1 MRSKL
6 TILFF
11 LLGLGVMFS
20 QKKLWTLEE
29 CVNYALENN
38 ISIEQFRLD
47 LEDATID
54 KSDAIGDFLPNLNG
68 TLNGQSNTGLS
79 FDPTNNQPVNTTQI
93 TSSGSVTSSVN
104 LFNGL
109 RNIHRL
115 NRAKLNA
122 VANQY
127 RLDDLVNDIRLN
139 VAIAYL
145 NILSNKEAYNVAKA
159 LYAVTEQD
167 LIRTKELVESGVVAK
182 GDLLDLEATAATREQ
197 QIINAENQVLISR
210 IGLAQL
216 LQITDYENF
225 DIANEVY
232 EVPSTEIMSNS
243 PKVIFDEALSYRW
256 DIKFNETN
264 VEIAKKDLQIA
275 KGAAYPSLDAFIN
288 YNTRYSD
295 QFFDPITGDVIP
307 FKDQLWIN
315 DGIAFGAQISIPV
328 FNGFSTKNGIKRSKI
343 DVKRAE
349 LQLEQNKLD
358 LETNINQA
366 YVDVLNTSKAYEAAL
381 KTREA
386 RSLALDYSKERFDV
400 GIMNSFDYSQAQA
413 RVDNAEA
420 EVIRTKFD
428 YIFRIK
434 VLEFYFGLPIVLN

>member
-1 MRSKL
+1 MKFKVTAL
-6 TILFF
+6 LFLF
-11 LLGLGVMFS
+11 GIGMVMA
-20 QKKLWTLEE
+20 QKKIWTLEE
-29 CVNYALENN
+29 CVNYAVENN
-38 ISIEQFRLD
+38 LTIQQYELD
-47 LEDATID
+47 LELSTID

-68 TLNGQSNTGLS
+68 MLNGQSNTGLS

-122 VANQY
+122 IGSKY

-139 VAIAYL
+139 VAINYL
-145 NILSNKEAYNVAKA
+145 RILSNKEATKVAKA

-167 LIRTKELVESGVVAK
+167 LNKTRELVESGVVAK
-182 GDLLDLEATAATREQ
+182 GDLLEIEATAATREQ
-197 QIINAENQVLISR
+197 QIINAENEVLISR
-210 IGLAQL
+210 INLAQL

-225 DIANEVY
+225 DISDAEF
-232 EVPSTEIMSNS
+232 EVPAADILKNS
-243 PKVIFDEALSYRW
+243 PKVIFDKAMTYWYET
-256 DIKFNETN
+256 KFFETN
-264 VEIAKKDLQIA
+264 VDLAEKDLAIA
-275 KGAAYPSLDAFIN
+275 KGASFPSLDAFFN

-295 QFFDPITGDVIP
+295 QFFDPITGQVIP

-328 FNGFSTKNGIKRSKI
+328 FNGFSTRNNIKRSEI
-343 DVKRAE
+343 NVKKAE
-349 LQLEQNKLD
+349 LDLEQNKLE

-366 YVDVLNTSKAYEAAL
+366 YVDVINSSKAYEAAL

-386 RSLALDYSKERFDV
+386 RTLALDYSKERFDV
-400 GIMNSFDYSQAQA
+400 GIMNSFDYSQSQA

-420 EVIRTKFD
+420 EVIRTKYD
-428 YIFRIK
+428 YAFRIK
-434 VLEFYFGLPIVLN
+434 VLEFYFGLPIVID

>member
-1 MRSKL
+1 MKFKVTAL
-6 TILFF
+6 LFLF
-11 LLGLGVMFS
+11 GIGMVMA
-20 QKKLWTLEE
+20 QKKIWTLEE
-29 CVNYALENN
+29 CVNYAVENN
-38 ISIEQFRLD
+38 LTIQQYELD
-47 LEDATID
+47 LELSTID

-68 TLNGQSNTGLS
+68 MLNGQSNTGLS

-122 VANQY
+122 IGSKY

-139 VAIAYL
+139 VAINYL
-145 NILSNKEAYNVAKA
+145 RILSNKEATKVAKA

-167 LIRTKELVESGVVAK
+167 LNKTRELVESGVVAK
-182 GDLLDLEATAATREQ
+182 GDLLEIEATAATREQ
-197 QIINAENQVLISR
+197 QIINAENEVLISR
-210 IGLAQL
+210 INLAQL

-225 DIANEVY
+225 DISDAEF
-232 EVPSTEIMSNS
+232 EVPAADILKNS
-243 PKVIFDEALSYRW
+243 PKVIFDKAMTYWYET
-256 DIKFNETN
+256 KFFETN
-264 VEIAKKDLQIA
+264 VDLAEKDLAIA
-275 KGAAYPSLDAFIN
+275 KGASYPSLDAFFN

-295 QFFDPITGDVIP
+295 QFFDPITGQVIP

-328 FNGFSTKNGIKRSKI
+328 FNGFSTRNNIKRSEI
-343 DVKRAE
+343 NVKKAE
-349 LQLEQNKLD
+349 LDLEQNKLE

-366 YVDVLNTSKAYEAAL
+366 YVDVINSSKAYEAAL

-386 RSLALDYSKERFDV
+386 RTLALDYSKERFDV
-400 GIMNSFDYSQAQA
+400 GIMNSFDYSQSQA

-420 EVIRTKFD
+420 EVIRTKYD
-428 YIFRIK
+428 YAFRIK
-434 VLEFYFGLPIVLN
+434 VLEFYFGLPIVID

>member
-1 MRSKL
+1 MKFKVTAL
-6 TILFF
+6 LFLF
-11 LLGLGVMFS
+11 GIGMVMA
-20 QKKLWTLEE
+20 QKKIWTLEE
-29 CVNYALENN
+29 CVNYAVENN
-38 ISIEQFRLD
+38 LTIQQYELD
-47 LEDATID
+47 LELSTID

-68 TLNGQSNTGLS
+68 MLNGQSNTGLS

-122 VANQY
+122 IGSKY

-139 VAIAYL
+139 VAINYL
-145 NILSNKEAYNVAKA
+145 RILSNKEATKVAKA

-167 LIRTKELVESGVVAK
+167 LNKTRELVESGVVAK
-182 GDLLDLEATAATREQ
+182 GDLLEIEATAATREQ
-197 QIINAENQVLISR
+197 QIINAENEVLISR
-210 IGLAQL
+210 INLAQL

-225 DIANEVY
+225 DISDAEF
-232 EVPSTEIMSNS
+232 EVPAADILKNS
-243 PKVIFDEALSYRW
+243 PRVIFDKAMTYWYET
-256 DIKFNETN
+256 KFFEIN
-264 VEIAKKDLQIA
+264 VDLAEKDLAIT
-275 KGAAYPSLDAFIN
+275 KGAAYPSLDAFFN

-295 QFFDPITGDVIP
+295 QFFDPITGQVIP

-328 FNGFSTKNGIKRSKI
+328 FNGFSTRNNIKRSEI
-343 DVKRAE
+343 NVKKAE
-349 LQLEQNKLD
+349 LDLEQNKLE

-366 YVDVLNTSKAYEAAL
+366 YVDVINSSKAYEAAL

-386 RSLALDYSKERFDV
+386 RTLALDYSKERFDV
-400 GIMNSFDYSQAQA
+400 GIMNSFDYSQSQA

-420 EVIRTKFD
+420 EVIRTKYD
-428 YIFRIK
+428 YVFRIK
-434 VLEFYFGLPIVLN
+434 VLEFYFGLPIVID

>member
-1 MRSKL
+1 MKFKVTAL
-6 TILFF
+6 LFLF
-11 LLGLGVMFS
+11 GIGMVMA
-20 QKKLWTLEE
+20 QKKIWTLEE
-29 CVNYALENN
+29 CVNYAVENN
-38 ISIEQFRLD
+38 LSIQQYELD
-47 LEDATID
+47 LELSTID
-54 KSDAIGDFLPNLNG
+54 KSDAVGSFLPNLNG
-68 TLNGQSNTGLS
+68 MLNGQSNTGLS

-122 VANQY
+122 IGSKY

-139 VAIAYL
+139 VAINYL
-145 NILSNKEAYNVAKA
+145 RILSNKEATKVAKA

-167 LIRTKELVESGVVAK
+167 LNKTRELVESGVVAK
-182 GDLLDLEATAATREQ
+182 GDLLEIEATAATREQ
-197 QIINAENQVLISR
+197 QIINAENEVLISR
-210 IGLAQL
+210 INLAQL

-225 DIANEVY
+225 DISDAEF
-232 EVPSTEIMSNS
+232 EVPAADILKNS
-243 PKVIFDEALSYRW
+243 PKVIFDKAMTYWYET
-256 DIKFNETN
+256 KFFETN
-264 VEIAKKDLQIA
+264 VDLAEKDLAIA
-275 KGAAYPSLDAFIN
+275 KGAAYPSLDAFFN

-295 QFFDPITGDVIP
+295 QFFDPITGQVIP

-328 FNGFSTKNGIKRSKI
+328 FNGFSTRNNIKRSEI
-343 DVKRAE
+343 NVKKAE
-349 LQLEQNKLD
+349 LDLEQNKLE

-366 YVDVLNTSKAYEAAL
+366 YVDVVNSSKAYEAAL

-386 RSLALDYSKERFDV
+386 RTLALDYSKERFDV
-400 GIMNSFDYSQAQA
+400 GIMNSFDYSQSQA

-420 EVIRTKFD
+420 EVIRTKYD
-428 YIFRIK
+428 YVFRIK
-434 VLEFYFGLPIVLN
+434 VLEFYFGLPIVID